1 MTKTRTKTFSFKKW
15 LLLYTAFFLVMSLII
30 WCPFYTDGKSM
41 IWGYDGLYQTYG
53 AMVYFSRYWK
63 EFFSNLFSGNLCLS
77 MVDTSIGTGFDILT
91 TLNYYGFGD
100 PLLWFSLLFPQER
113 MELCY
118 NFLVILRYY
127 LAGLTFGVY
136 CRSMGKR
143 AVPAL
148 GGAFVYIFCGFAL
161 YAGVRHPYFMNPW
174 IYFPLLCLGVEQILK
189 GKKGYLLAVTAGISA
204 CSNFYFFYMLTIL
217 AFLYAIIR
225 FISLY
230 HRQWKEKFLRIFL
243 SGCGWYLLGIC
254 LGAVIL
260 VPDLL
265 AILSSARA
273 GGRAAFAN
281 TWFAYPPDFYKQL
294 LAGYLFP
301 VYLADYW
308 CVLVYPSAAFLGLLV
323 LGNRRKEREHLWLGV
338 WFLLLTLLLWIP
350 LGGLAMNG
358 FSYVS
363 HRWFFS
369 YGFCMAL
376 LFVLGVEEV
385 EQISKKSL
393 LLYSMFFF
401 VTAWLFFNNK
411 ALSGGIDKKIGAGF
425 CAVFLMNVLSRLLL
439 HHKTRTLFPHIMVLG
454 VLCSSFLSS
463 QSLYSNTGMAYTG
476 EFQEAGKA
484 WQNMTGLSEVLTA
497 NEMMNNPAFLRI
509 SSSSLTAASES
520 SPAFCRMEG
529 DTPQETNWGM
539 ISGIN
544 GANSYFSL
552 TRREVYDYAYALEN
566 PDLKFPSWYNG
577 FGERAAL
584 LSLNCVRYFSK
595 MTEGTMTV
603 PYGYVQNSQFQN
615 SSSSGTILYET
626 PYAMPIGY
634 TYDKV
639 LSVQDW
645 ESLSAL
651 QKQQALM
658 QAAVID
664 DEVISGLTTNGKIN
678 QTETAQTRLTQKSD
692 LIFQDSPLT
701 FTVLSTE
708 GLTWDQENGSLS
720 VGEGGG
726 QITVQYKEPEDSE
739 IYLRICGFDIEES
752 GYEMLHFF
760 VGADGTQ
767 EKKIYCTSSTSAWDG
782 KLKNFLVLVNGGASQ
797 EDGSQTARIRFPFSG
812 QFRLD
817 RLEMYSLP
825 MDSFV
830 KQSKARKKE
839 SLDAALCQNQI
850 KGTIQVSGNRIL
862 CVAVPYSGGWTAA
875 VDGQKVPVW
884 KCNGMHLGIFLE
896 EGTHQ
901 VVFSYRTPGLTAGT
915 AITLLALLL
924 LAGTLLWKSGP
935 RFPEKPDAA
944 VHSTC

>member
-1 MTKTRTKTFSFKKW
+1 MENTSQNTHKDQIMTKTLTKTFSFKKW
-15 LLLYTAFFLVMSLII
+15 LLLYTALFLIMSLII
-30 WCPFYTDGKSM
+30 WQPFYTGHKSM

-63 EFFSNLFSGNLCLS
+63 EFFSNLFSGSLCLP

-100 PLLWFSLLFPQER
+100 PLLWFSFLFPQEQ

-136 CRSMGKR
+136 CRTMGKR

-217 AFLYAIIR
+217 VFLYAIIR

-230 HRQWKEKFLRIFL
+230 HRQWGEMFLRIFL

-265 AILSSARA
+265 AILASARA

-281 TWFAYPPDFYKQL
+281 TWFAYPSDFYKQL

-323 LGNRRKEREHLWLGV
+323 LGNRGKKREHLWLGV
-338 WFLLLTLLLWIP
+338 WFLLLTFLLWIP

-376 LFVLGVEEV
+376 LFVLGVEEA
-385 EQISKKSL
+385 EQIPKKSL
-393 LLYSMFFF
+393 LFYSMFFL
-401 VTAWLFFNNK
+401 VTAWLYFNNK
-411 ALSGGIDKKIGAGF
+411 TLNSGIDKKIAAGF
-425 CAVFLMNVLSRLLL
+425 CAIFLMNVLSVLLL
-439 HHKTRTLFPHIMVLG
+439 HHKTRKLFPSIMVLG
-454 VLCSSFLSS
+454 VLCSALLSS
-463 QSLYSNTGMAYTG
+463 QSLYSNAGMAYTG
-476 EFQEAGKA
+476 EFQEAGKS
-484 WQNMTGLSEVLTA
+484 WQNMTNLSEVLTA
-497 NEMMNNPAFLRI
+497 NEMMKESSFSGI
-509 SSSSLTAASES
+509 SSSSLTSASEHV
-520 SPAFCRMEG
+520 PAFWRIEG
-529 DTPQETNWGM
+529 DTPQETNWGI

-552 TRREVYDYAYALEN
+552 TRKEIYDYAYVLEN
-566 PDLKFPSWYNG
+566 PDLKFPSWFNG

-595 MTEGTMTV
+595 MEGGTMTV
-603 PYGYVQNSQFQN
+603 PYGYVQNPQFQN
-615 SSSSGTILYET
+615 SGAGGTILYET
-626 PYAMPIGY
+626 PYAMPMGY

-645 ESLSAL
+645 DSLSAL

-658 QAAVID
+658 QAAVIH
-664 DEVISGLTTNGKIN
+664 EEAFPT
-678 QTETAQTRLTQKSD
+678 TAQTQLTPKSD
-692 LIFQDSPLT
+692 LIFDDSPLP
-701 FTVLSTE
+701 FTILSTE

-726 QITVQYKEPEDSE
+726 QITVQYKVPKDSE
-739 IYLRICGFDIEES
+739 IYLRVCGFDIEES

-782 KLKNFLVLVNGGASQ
+782 KLKNFLVLVNSGTCQA
-797 EDGSQTARIRFPFSG
+797 DGSQMARIRFPFSG

-817 RLEMYSLP
+817 RLEMYSLS

-830 KQSKARKKE
+830 KQAQDRKKE
-839 SLDAALCQNQI
+839 SLDSVLCQNQI
-850 KGTIQVSGNRIL
+850 KGTIQVSGDRIL
-862 CVAVPYSGGWTAA
+862 CVAVPYSDGWTAT

-901 VVFSYRTPGLTAGT
+901 VTFSYRTPGLTAGT
-915 AITLLALLL
+915 AITILALLL
-924 LAGTLLWKSGP
+924 LAGTILWKSGP
-935 RFPEKPDAA
+935 LSPGKLCTAFPK
-944 VHSTC
+944 